1 MTFFA
6 APPHFFTAVRC
17 DPPRGYF
24 AIFILVPFFGK
35 FRIDCFQVI
44 DTSDR
49 ISSGAVRTSIAIY
62 GSMAHLSLPFMALFA
77 DPPYFR

>member
-1 MTFFA
+1 M
-6 APPHFFTAVRC
+6 
-17 DPPRGYF
+17 
-24 AIFILVPFFGK
+24 PFFGK

-77 DPPYFR
+77 DPSYFR